1 MKRIQTSI
9 GSLFKKHKSLNFRH
23 VTMMPTVFFV
33 DCYIFKHANIIETA
47 IEALF
52 FLVWFEHLLRG
63 ILYLWEL
70 ANAPQRLTTLF
81 RLGAQ

>member
-1 MKRIQTSI
+1 
-9 GSLFKKHKSLNFRH
+9 
-23 VTMMPTVFFV
+23 MMPTVFFV

-47 IEALF
+47 IEVLF

-70 ANAPQRLTTLF
+70 ANAPQR
-81 RLGAQ
+81 